1 MIRYIILL
9 VFIIGCTLDENYTI
23 LKKPDVEE
31 NHSSLGQYINVIA
44 TDSNNNLWLG
54 VEYPGAVY
62 KSNNYNYK
70 WMQTEL
76 TNFSVR
82 DIFISE
88 EDDVYVI
95 NYDYYHH
102 PDSSIMKSTDG
113 GETWQPIGIPEYG
126 FSSLTETESNIL
138 IAGSYNSIYISFD
151 EGINWI
157 KSNFPIEEDKHY
169 WFDDIAMH
177 DAYNVFIELAGGIN
191 SRLVK
196 YNIETE
202 EYKSYG
208 RLSHI
213 EKIII
218 SNEGDVFI
226 GHAAHDEAGGGISR
240 ILSNIDTIEYFH
252 MDHNNTFGLWIPDLT
267 MDQNGNLLVAS
278 SEGIQVSND
287 KGETWFQVLPDSV
300 FTAITVDNNNI
311 IYAGTINGYVIKIAE
326 IEKLIGL

>member
-23 LKKPDVEE
+23 LKKPDIEE
-31 NHSSLGQYINVIA
+31 NHSSLGQYINAIA

-70 WMQTEL
+70 WIQTEL

-82 DIFISE
+82 DIFISDD
-88 EDDVYVI
+88 DDVYAI

-138 IAGSYNSIYISFD
+138 IAGSDNSIYISFN

-169 WFDDIAMH
+169 WFDDIAMY
-177 DAYNVFIELAGGIN
+177 DAYNVFIELAGGVD

-196 YNIETE
+196 YNIETNK
-202 EYKSYG
+202 YKNYG

-213 EKIII
+213 NKIIVHE
-218 SNEGDVFI
+218 NGDVFI
-226 GHAAHDEAGGGISR
+226 AHQAHDEASGSVSR
-240 ILSNIDTIEYFH
+240 ILTEIDTLEWFPMPYIDWFQIYVSDIDFY
-252 MDHNNTFGLWIPDLT
+252 NNGLLAAT
-267 MDQNGNLLVAS
+267 
-278 SEGIQVSND
+278 SEGLKFSND
-287 KGETWFQVLPDSV
+287 KGETWSSAFIDSF
-300 FTAITVDNNNI
+300 FTAMEVDKNGI
-311 IYAGTINGYVIKIAE
+311 VYAGTVNGYVIKIAE
-326 IEKLIGL
+326 IEKLLY